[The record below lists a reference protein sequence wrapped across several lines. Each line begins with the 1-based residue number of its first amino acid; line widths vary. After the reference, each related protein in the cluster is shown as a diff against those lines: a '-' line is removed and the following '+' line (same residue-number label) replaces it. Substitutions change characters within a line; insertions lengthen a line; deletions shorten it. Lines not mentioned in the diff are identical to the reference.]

1 MMEAMEN
8 VIVSQNEGPQMPLP
22 PVAPTDFTVI
32 IGAVLAGRTE
42 REFREGLEALGGPEE
57 GYAALVNV
65 LEWVERAFWR
75 CREIREDGGRIRGQV
90 MALGSAM
97 LGTW

>member
-57 GYAALVNV
+57 GYVVLLNV
-65 LEWVERAFWR
+65 LEWVEVVFER
-75 CREIREDGGRIRGQV
+75 CREDQGRLRGQV
-90 MALGSAM
+90 MALGAAM
-97 LGTW
+97 VGTW